1 MDLQIVAF
9 YFFAHEV
16 LKASHLSD
24 ILKQSEES
32 GIRQEG
38 SLICRSDP
46 RSVSMNTAPSDQIDR
61 LKSLLAEFP
70 ILQVVSVY
78 N

>member
-24 ILKQSEES
+24 IPKQ
-32 GIRQEG
+32 
-38 SLICRSDP
+38 
-46 RSVSMNTAPSDQIDR
+46 
-61 LKSLLAEFP
+61 LAEFP

>member
-46 RSVSMNTAPSDQIDR
+46 KGQCS
-61 LKSLLAEFP
+61 
-70 ILQVVSVY
+70 
-78 N
+78 

>member
-32 GIRQEG
+32 VFGCG
-38 SLICRSDP
+38 GFSSICRSDP

-61 LKSLLAEFP
+61 LKRLLAEFP
-70 ILQVVSVY
+70 ILQIVSV
-78 N
+78 